1 MRTVTPIDSID
12 LLRSVFYLWASFE
25 AFLLAYLYHF
35 GYDKLKKTP
44 IIGALK
50 GLFTVMGF
58 WMAFLSLLPILK
70 VFNREVWEVT
80 VPLLILPVLFIIRF
94 LRKFRHWSL
103 NTSKEK
109 K

>member
-1 MRTVTPIDSID
+1 MRTVTPIDSLD

-70 VFNREVWEVT
+70 IFNKEVWEIAV
-80 VPLLILPVLFIIRF
+80 LLLVLPVLFIIRF

-103 NTSKEK
+103 NTGNK
-109 K
+109 KK